1 MLKSNVFKLGLS
13 GCQEYVRGN
22 SDQESNVDREGFI
35 KCLLVDGYSMS
46 AALWYLAAF
55 DQRPNLISDL
65 D

>member
-1 MLKSNVFKLGLS
+1 MPGI
-13 GCQEYVRGN
+13 C
-22 SDQESNVDREGFI
+22 DQESNGNREGFL
-35 KCLLVDGYSMS
+35 KCVLVDGYSMS